1 VVVEVPRG
9 KWVSINVLRSV
20 REKLEAIGREKGYNS
35 LNDVIAYLITVYEE
49 KASTRGPKA

>member
-1 VVVEVPRG
+1 VPRG
-9 KWVSINVLRSV
+9 KWVSINILRSV

-49 KASTRGPKA
+49 KASTRGSKA